1 MSDTVNTK
9 ITEDNDTARN
19 IICGANAY
27 DQKYYFNKEM
37 YGNIPQSIQEEL
49 HVICVLFTEECGGI
63 FTIRFEEDGGIAMD
77 TISEE
82 TDYLYDEVS
91 AGLLM
96 GEIRRKRQELFE
108 SLSMY
113 YKVFVLHEPLTDVE
127 ENEDE

>member
-1 MSDTVNTK
+1 MEETTVL
-9 ITEDNDTARN
+9 
-19 IICGANAY
+19 CGANAY
-27 DQKYYFNKEM
+27 EKKYYFNEKFN
-37 YGNIPQSIQEEL
+37 GLPDSIKDDL
-49 HVICVLFTEECGGI
+49 HIICVLFTEECGGI
-63 FTIRFEEDGGIAMD
+63 FNIRFEEDGGIAMD